1 MQTQTTTTTTS
12 DKDKDEFIGRTERLA
27 VDAQSI
33 LVQKRQDPL
42 KIKKN
47 INQLYY
53 VLKRKPEIISQLGDQ
68 IVTWYL
74 SMSRDQEI

>member
-1 MQTQTTTTTTS
+1 MIQTATTTS
-12 DKDKDEFIGRTERLA
+12 LTDDTIKFDYLNRAERLA

-53 VLKRKPEIISQLGDQ
+53 VLKRKHEKRNQAPINEAIL
-68 IVTWYL
+68 
-74 SMSRDQEI
+74 RK